1 MSDKVTLFFEAWELF
16 REPTLAGACAGAT
29 LGLVGVWIVLRG
41 MVFLSATLSQVAGLG
56 VAAALVAAPALGF
69 SAPGLGAVVFTLLA
83 ALSLSLSARS
93 GKASADATLGVLFLA
108 ASSGTLLLAS
118 RTGTELS
125 DIDSLL
131 FGSAVAVMPAQ
142 FRWLVAVCLGVLV
155 LHLWWWR
162 GFAAVT
168 ADADEARVRGLPT
181 RSLELRSWRARPAVG
196 VATWVLGALPTFA
209 FLCSPRSRRWP
220 SRPTCPSRSRSAA
233 CSASSPEAAATSRR
247 SSPTP
252 PWARRRPPSR
262 SRSPSSRRS
271 PVVAEARY
279 VDAQSLQAP

>member
-56 VAAALVAAPALGF
+56 VAAALVAAPTLGF
-69 SAPGLGAVVFTLLA
+69 SSPGLGAVVFTLLA

-131 FGSAVAVMPAQ
+131 FGSAVAVMPSQ

-181 RSLELRSWRARPAVG
+181 RALELALVASAALAVG

-209 FLCSPRSRRWP
+209 FSVLPAL
-220 SRPTCPSRSRSAA
+220 AA
-233 CSASSPEAAATSRR
+233 LALAPNLPVALALGGVFGLVAGGGGYFAAFLADAPVGPAQTALAVAF
-247 SSPTP
+247 TVVAAL
-252 PWARRRPPSR
+252 ARRR
-262 SRSPSSRRS
+262 
-271 PVVAEARY
+271 
-279 VDAQSLQAP
+279 

>member
-69 SAPGLGAVVFTLLA
+69 SSPGLGAVVFTLLA
-83 ALSLSLSARS
+83 ALSLSLSARN

-142 FRWLVAVCLGVLV
+142 FRWLVVVCLGVLV

-181 RSLELRSWRARPAVG
+181 RTLELALVASAALAVG

-209 FLCSPRSRRWP
+209 FSVLPAL
-220 SRPTCPSRSRSAA
+220 AA
-233 CSASSPEAAATSRR
+233 LALAPNLPVALTLGGVFGLVAGGGGYFAAFLADAPVGPAQTALAVAF
-247 SSPTP
+247 TVVAAL
-252 PWARRRPPSR
+252 ARRR
-262 SRSPSSRRS
+262 
-271 PVVAEARY
+271 
-279 VDAQSLQAP
+279 

>member
-1 MSDKVTLFFEAWELF
+1 M
-16 REPTLAGACAGAT
+16 
-29 LGLVGVWIVLRG
+29 
-41 MVFLSATLSQVAGLG
+41 
-56 VAAALVAAPALGF
+56 
-69 SAPGLGAVVFTLLA
+69 
-83 ALSLSLSARS
+83 
-93 GKASADATLGVLFLA
+93 LFLA

-142 FRWLVAVCLGVLV
+142 FWWLVAVCLGVLV
-155 LHLWWWR
+155 LPSGGGAVR
-162 GFAAVT
+162 GGDG
-168 ADADEARVRGLPT
+168 DADRRASAGSRRA
-181 RSLELRSWRARPAVG
+181 LELALAASAALAVG

-209 FLCSPRSRRWP
+209 FSVLPALRHGPRANLP
-220 SRPTCPSRSRSAA
+220 VALA
-233 CSASSPEAAATSRR
+233 LGGVFGLVAGGGGYSRR

-252 PWARRRPPSR
+252 PWDRHRPPSR
-262 SRSPSSRRS
+262 SRLPSSRRS